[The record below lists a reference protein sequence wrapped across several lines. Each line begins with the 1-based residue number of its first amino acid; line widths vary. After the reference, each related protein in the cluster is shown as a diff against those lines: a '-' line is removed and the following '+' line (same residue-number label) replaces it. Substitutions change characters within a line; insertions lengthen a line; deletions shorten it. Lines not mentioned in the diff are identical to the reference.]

1 MRMRMRSPPRDPP
14 ILQVEVDGVSVV
26 DDLVRA
32 RETYERGEWDSAFA
46 AWSTMDADTLTDDD
60 LSGLATAAYLVGR
73 RDDAVQALARC
84 FQLRTELGRTTG
96 AVRCAFWLGMV
107 FSNAGERAM
116 AGGWAGRAL
125 RMLDELGED
134 VVERGYMRV
143 LQMFGH
149 VAQGEF
155 AAVAACA
162 ADVTAYGRRFSDA
175 DLLAMGL
182 HAQGRTLLYQGAVPD
197 GLALFDEAMV
207 AIAAGEV
214 SAPFAG
220 EIYCSMIE
228 ACQEVGD
235 LGRAAEWTGALTRWC
250 EKQPGLVTFTGQC
263 AVHRGQIM
271 RLRGAYDHAL
281 DEFAAASERYLA
293 LGTPHAAG
301 LAHAERGDVLRLLG
315 RYDEAE
321 DAYETA
327 SGHGFEPQPGLALL
341 WLARGRT
348 EAARAAVL
356 RLLAETELPAHRHR
370 LLAAAVEILAAAREL
385 ERAREAALE
394 LHELAHAFRCSSLQ
408 AMAAYAAGRVE
419 LETGDAAGSLP
430 YLRKAVQ
437 LWTTLECPYETARAQ
452 VLVGRACAA
461 LGDTNSSTKQLDA
474 ARQVFEKLGTVPARD
489 EVARISSPKRAPDG
503 LTAREVEVLRL
514 VAAGKSNAQIAA
526 ALVLSERTVARHLS
540 NIFAK
545 IDVPSRTAAAAY
557 AYERGLG

>member
-1 MRMRMRSPPRDPP
+1 MTLVSCR
-14 ILQVEVDGVSVV
+14 VEVGAVSVV

-32 RETYERGEWDSAFA
+32 RETYERGDWASAFA
-46 AWSTMDADTLTDDD
+46 VWSTMDPTTLTDDD

-84 FQLRTELGRTTG
+84 FQLRMELGNTTG

-107 FSNAGERAM
+107 FSTAGERAM
-116 AGGWAGRAL
+116 AGGWAGRAQRL
-125 RMLDELGED
+125 LDELGED
-134 VVERGYMRV
+134 VVERGYMAV

-149 VAQGEF
+149 VAEGDF
-155 AAVAACA
+155 AGVAGCS
-162 ADVTAYGRRFSDA
+162 ADVTAYGRRFGDA

-182 HAQGRTLLYQGAVPD
+182 HAQGRVLIYQGAVPD
-197 GLALFDEAMV
+197 GLSLFDEAMI

-228 ACQEVGD
+228 ACQEIGD
-235 LGRAAEWTGALTRWC
+235 LGRTVEWTAALTRWC
-250 EKQPGLVTFTGQC
+250 ERQPGLVPFTGQC

-271 RLRGAYDHAL
+271 RLRGAYSQAL
-281 DEFAAASERYLA
+281 DEYAAACERYVA

-321 DAYETA
+321 SSYETA
-327 SGHGFEPQPGLALL
+327 SGHGFESQPGLALL

-348 EAARAAVL
+348 EAARAAIL
-356 RLLAETELPAHRHR
+356 RVLAETEIPAHRHR
-370 LLAAAVEILAAAREL
+370 LLAAAVEILVAARDM
-385 ERAREAALE
+385 ERAREAVVE
-394 LHELAHAFRCSSLQ
+394 LQELAHAFRCSSLQ
-408 AMAAYAAGRVE
+408 ATAAHAAGRLE

-430 YLRKAVQ
+430 YLRKAMQ
-437 LWTTLECPYETARAQ
+437 LWATLECPYETARTQ
-452 VLVGRACAA
+452 VLVGRGCAA
-461 LGDTNSSTKQLDA
+461 LGDTDSSTKHFDA
-474 ARQVFEKLGTVPARD
+474 ARRVFEELGTTPARD
-489 EVARISSPKRAPDG
+489 EVARLSSPKRTPDG

-540 NIFAK
+540 NIFTK

-557 AYERGLG
+557 AYEHGLG